1 MKRCLIVYDS
11 YHHGNTKK
19 VAEAMAEV
27 SGAELC
33 PAADAADRDLSAYD
47 VVGFGSGIAYGKPY
61 EALQKAAARLD
72 LAGKTAFVFST
83 CGSGNTHYNDFF
95 EKKLKEAGANV
106 AGGFSCRGFDTVG
119 PFKLVG
125 GIAKGH
131 PDDADLAAA
140 KKFAADMVR
149 EG

>member
-1 MKRCLIVYDS
+1 MKRCLIIYDS

-33 PAADAADRDLSAYD
+33 TAADAADRDLSGYD
-47 VVGFGSGIAYGKPY
+47 VVGLGSGIAYGKPY

-72 LAGKTAFVFST
+72 LAGKAVFVFST
-83 CGSGNTHYNDFF
+83 CGSGSMHYNEFF
-95 EKKLKEAGANV
+95 EKKLKDAGAAV
-106 AGGFSCRGFDTVG
+106 AGSFSCKGFDTVG
-119 PFKLVG
+119 PFRLVG

-140 KKFAADMVR
+140 RTFIKDILK
-149 EG
+149 

>member
-1 MKRCLIVYDS
+1 MKRCLIIYDS

-33 PAADAADRDLSAYD
+33 TAADAADKDLSAYD
-47 VVGFGSGIAYGKPY
+47 VVGLGSGIAYGKPY

-72 LAGKTAFVFST
+72 LAGKTVFVFST
-83 CGSGNTHYNDFF
+83 HGSSSTHYNEFL
-95 EKKLKEAGANV
+95 EKRLKDAGAVV
-106 AGGFSCRGFDTVG
+106 AGSFSCKGFDTVG
-119 PFKLVG
+119 PFRLVG

-140 KKFAADMVR
+140 KTFIKDILK
-149 EG
+149 

>member
-33 PAADAADRDLSAYD
+33 PAADASEKDLSAYD
-47 VVGFGSGIAYGKPY
+47 VIGFGSGIAYGKPY
-61 EALQKAAARLD
+61 EALQKAAARLS
-72 LAGKTAFVFST
+72 LGGKAVFVFST
-83 CGSGNTHYNDFF
+83 SGSGNTRYNEFF
-95 EKKLKEAGANV
+95 EKRLKDAGAVV
-106 AGGFSCRGFDTVG
+106 AGSFTCKGFDTVG
-119 PFKLVG
+119 PFKLMG

-131 PDDADLAAA
+131 PDEADLAAA
-140 KKFAADMVR
+140 KAFIAGLLK
-149 EG
+149 